1 MYLESKSVKRPKDE
15 EVMALRMS
23 SADPLNVHMTGESI
37 DRIYRGGVL
46 VEERVG
52 HNLVVNSFLNLVM
65 CLLKQ
70 QNGYSGLQ
78 YWAVGSGSASWD
90 SQLPTPEIGASR
102 LTAEIGRVPLSLSDF
117 AFLNDD
123 YEVANFPTNILQISH
138 IFTENDC
145 NGVWRE
151 FGIFGGNATTT
162 FNSGIMINKRH
173 HSVLTKTTEM
183 QVERI
188 MRFTLNLV

>member
-65 CLLKQ
+65 CLLKH

-90 SQLPTPEIGASR
+90 SQLPTPEIGATR

-123 YEVANFPTNILQISH
+123 YEVVNFPTNILQISH

-173 HSVLTKTTEM
+173 HAVLTKTTEM

>member
-1 MYLESKSVKRPKDE
+1 MYAEKKSMKRPKDE

-23 SADPLNVHMTGESI
+23 SIDPLNMHMTGESI
-37 DRIYRGGVL
+37 DRIYKGGVL

-70 QNGYSGLQ
+70 QSSYSGLQ

-90 SQLPTPEIGASR
+90 TQIPTPDIGASR
-102 LTAEIGRVPLSLSDF
+102 LTTEIGRVPLSLSDF

-123 YEVANFPTNILQISH
+123 YEVSNVPTNILQISH
-138 IFTENDC
+138 VFGENDC
-145 NGVWRE
+145 NGTWRE
-151 FGIFGGNATTT
+151 FGIFGGNATPT

-173 HSVLTKTTEM
+173 HAVITKTPEM

>member
-1 MYLESKSVKRPKDE
+1 MFLERKSTKPRDE
-15 EVMALRMS
+15 ESMMLKLT
-23 SADPLNVHMTGESI
+23 SADPFSVHMTGESI
-37 DRIYRGGVL
+37 DRIYKGGVL

-70 QNGYSGLQ
+70 QSGYTGLQ
-78 YWAVGSGSASWD
+78 YWAVGSGASSWD
-90 SQLPTPEIGASR
+90 SSMPTPDIKATR
-102 LTAEIGRVPLSLSDF
+102 LTSEIGRVAISPSDMV
-117 AFLNDD
+117 FLNED
-123 YEVANFPTNILQISH
+123 YEPVNTPNNILQITRL
-138 IFTENDC
+138 FTEREC

-151 FGIFGGNATTT
+151 FGIFGGNATTS

-173 HSVLTKTTEM
+173 HPVLTKTEEM

>member
-1 MYLESKSVKRPKDE
+1 MYLESKSVKIPKDE

-23 SADPLNVHMTGESI
+23 NADPLNVHMTGESI

-46 VEERVG
+46 VEERAG

-90 SQLPTPEIGASR
+90 SQLPTPEIGATR

-123 YEVANFPTNILQISH
+123 YEVVNFPTNILQISH

-173 HSVLTKTTEM
+173 HAVLTKTTEM

>member
-70 QNGYSGLQ
+70 QNDYSGLQ

-90 SQLPTPEIGASR
+90 SQLPTPEIGATR

-123 YEVANFPTNILQISH
+123 YEVVNFPTNILQISH

-173 HSVLTKTTEM
+173 HAVLTKTTEM

>member
-102 LTAEIGRVPLSLSDF
+102 LTTEIGRVPLSLSDF

-123 YEVANFPTNILQISH
+123 YEVVNFPTNILQISH

-173 HSVLTKTTEM
+173 HAVLTKTTEM

>member
-15 EVMALRMS
+15 EVMTLRMS
-23 SADPLNVHMTGESI
+23 NADPLNVHMTGESI

-90 SQLPTPEIGASR
+90 SQLPTPEIGATR

-123 YEVANFPTNILQISH
+123 YEVVNFPTNILQISH

-173 HSVLTKTTEM
+173 HAVLTKTTEM